1 MIIVP
6 EIWITKDYFCPFN
19 PSPQQQGK
27 SKFWKNEK
35 NAWRYYHFTR
45 VYHKWKSNDVWL
57 LRYEMWQ
64 NFLLFW
70 ATFCPFTPLTT
81 QKIKILRKWKKQ
93 LEILSFYT
101 HVSKIMITCYTIPEI
116 WHMTDIIYISYFGPF
131 SAILPPK
138 SPKKQNFK
146 KWKKKNTWRYYHF
159 TNVYQKLWSH
169 DVRFLRYGV
178 GWMNGP
184 TDGQKNWHVEM
195 GRRTEKLTCR
205 DRCTT

>member
-70 ATFCPFTPLTT
+70 ATFCPFTPLTKK
-81 QKIKILRKWKKQ
+81 KIKILRKWKKQ

-146 KWKKKNTWRYYHF
+146 KWKKTPGDIIILQMCTKNYDHMM
-159 TNVYQKLWSH
+159 
-169 DVRFLRYGV
+169 YGSWDMV
-178 GWMNGP
+178 WDGWMDQQ
-184 TDGQKNWHVEM
+184 TDRKTDM
-195 GRRTEKLTCR
+195 
-205 DRCTT
+205 

>member
-1 MIIVP
+1 MKIKWCMAP
-6 EIWITKDYFCPFN
+6 EIWSVTEFFVILGHFLPFYPTNN
-19 PSPQQQGK
+19 P
-27 SKFWKNEK
+27 KN
-35 NAWRYYHFTR
+35 
-45 VYHKWKSNDVWL
+45 
-57 LRYEMWQ
+57 Q
-64 NFLLFW
+64 NFEKMKK
-70 ATFCPFTPLTT
+70 TPGDIIILHTC
-81 QKIKILRKWKKQ
+81 IKNHDQ
-93 LEILSFYT
+93 
-101 HVSKIMITCYTIPEI
+101 CYTIPEI
-116 WHMTDIIYISYFGPF
+116 WHMTDVIYISYFGPF

-184 TDGQKNWHVEM
+184 KDGQKNWHVEI

-205 DRCTT
+205 DRCST

>member
-57 LRYEMWQ
+57 LRYEVWQ

-146 KWKKKNTWRYYHF
+146 KWKKKTPGDIIILQMCTKNYDHMM
-159 TNVYQKLWSH
+159 
-169 DVRFLRYGV
+169 YGSWDMV
-178 GWMNGP
+178 WDGWMDQQ
-184 TDGQKNWHVEM
+184 TDRKTDM
-195 GRRTEKLTCR
+195 
-205 DRCTT
+205 